1 MDLAFS
7 IAKDKNIVIKDTHT
21 KGDNA
26 NKRGK
31 MKIKEIEG
39 AG

>member
-7 IAKDKNIVIKDTHT
+7 IAKEKNIVIKDPQT
-21 KGDNA
+21 KGDNV

-31 MKIKEIEG
+31 LKIKEIEG

>member
-7 IAKDKNIVIKDTHT
+7 IAKDKNIVIKDTQT